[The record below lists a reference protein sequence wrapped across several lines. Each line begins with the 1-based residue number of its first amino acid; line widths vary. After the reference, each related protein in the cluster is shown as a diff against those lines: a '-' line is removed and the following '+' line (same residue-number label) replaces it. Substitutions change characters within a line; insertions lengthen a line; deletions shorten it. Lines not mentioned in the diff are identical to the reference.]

1 MCKEANRA
9 YRLGSDKRKTRSNG
23 RVGYRDPSKRTHGGA
38 IVSHVA
44 GTTRDRRECIGR
56 LGGTYFRLVDT
67 AGVDGERIDV
77 SIGRKNEGSMEGAMI
92 RQTMEAA
99 RMSDLVLLMF
109 DARLGVSSDLLET
122 IRWLRK
128 IGHSPSHSHTSY
140 PSESVV
146 VSDDD
151 DADNVD
157 DDDDDDVPNPSSSLP
172 PPSVV
177 RRRHNHHRV
186 IAILANKLEGD
197 RWASSDRGDVLDNI
211 AEVAR
216 AGIGEPIPIS
226 AEHGDGM
233 ADIAVLV
240 DRLTREKRA
249 RLGLPERDDAADGGK
264 GRRASSEDA
273 GSRPLQLAILGRQN
287 VGKSTL
293 VNALL
298 GEERVIAGEMP
309 GLTRDAISVPWLW
322 KGKPVQIVDTA
333 GIRRGAKRERTND
346 EIEDLAVLD
355 AMRAMKLA
363 DVAVLVLDSRAR
375 VIQRQ
380 ELAIADAV
388 VREGRSLVIA
398 ANKMDLVV
406 DSGYTPHDYACA
418 VRDQIEMRFPM
429 LRKTPV
435 VAMSSLNGDN
445 VHKLMPVV
453 FHARERWERVIPTGM
468 LNRWLEDVLDE
479 HSPPMQQGRPAKI
492 KYILQTK
499 GRPPTFLLFCN
510 VTELPVSY
518 LRYLTRSFQDSF
530 DMFGM
535 EVRLVVKKSAA
546 ENPYLNK
553 ASTNKTTGIGGWQ
566 GRQKRLVAGLK
577 RTGGPLQK
585 GKRKQRNK

>member
-1 MCKEANRA
+1 
-9 YRLGSDKRKTRSNG
+9 
-23 RVGYRDPSKRTHGGA
+23 
-38 IVSHVA
+38 
-44 GTTRDRRECIGR
+44 
-56 LGGTYFRLVDT
+56 VDT

-77 SIGRKNEGSMEGAMI
+77 SYGKKNMGSMESAMM

-99 RMSDLVLLMF
+99 RTSDLVLLMF

-122 IRWLRK
+122 IKWLRK
-128 IGHSPSHSHTSY
+128 ITHPPSSAAVNHS
-140 PSESVV
+140 EC
-146 VSDDD
+146 DDD
-151 DADNVD
+151 DA
-157 DDDDDDVPNPSSSLP
+157 PSIRP
-172 PPSVV
+172 A
-177 RRRHNHHRV
+177 HHYRE

-197 RWASSDRGDVLDNI
+197 RWAHAMDSRSDVLDNI

-216 AGIGEPIPIS
+216 AGLGEPIPIS

-233 ADIAVLV
+233 AEIAVLV
-240 DRLTREKRA
+240 DKLTKEKRK
-249 RLGLPERDDAADGGK
+249 RLGLPERSDADEEK
-264 GRRASSEDA
+264 RNKSSSSDET
-273 GSRPLQLAILGRQN
+273 RPLQLAILGRQN

-322 KGKPVQIVDTA
+322 KNKQVQIVDTA
-333 GIRRGAKRERTND
+333 GIRRGAKRERSD

-363 DVAVLVLDSRAR
+363 DVAVLVLDSQAR
-375 VIQRQ
+375 VLQRQ

-388 VREGRSLVIA
+388 VREGRSLVVA

-406 DSGYTPHDYACA
+406 EAGYTPHDYACA
-418 VRDQIEMRFPM
+418 VQDQIEMRYPM

-435 VAMSSLNGDN
+435 VAMSSLNGNN

-453 FHARERWERVIPTGM
+453 FNARERWSRVIPTGM
-468 LNRWLEDVLDE
+468 LNRWLEEVVDE

-492 KYILQTK
+492 KYITQTK

-510 VTELPVSY
+510 VTELPISY

-535 EVRLVVKKSAA
+535 EVRLVVKKSAS
-546 ENPYLNK
+546 ENPYSNK
-553 ASTNKTTGIGGWQ
+553 ASTNKTSGIGGWE
-566 GRQKRLVAGLK
+566 GRKKRMIAGLK
-577 RTGGPLQK
+577 RTGMPLQK
-585 GKRKQRNK
+585 GKQRRRK

>member
-1 MCKEANRA
+1 
-9 YRLGSDKRKTRSNG
+9 
-23 RVGYRDPSKRTHGGA
+23 
-38 IVSHVA
+38 
-44 GTTRDRRECIGR
+44 
-56 LGGTYFRLVDT
+56 VDT

-77 SIGRKNEGSMEGAMI
+77 SLGRKNEGSMEGAMI

-128 IGHSPSHSHTSY
+128 ISHSPSHSSS

-146 VSDDD
+146 ISEDD
-151 DADNVD
+151 DADND
-157 DDDDDDVPNPSSSLP
+157 DTPTPSSH
-172 PPSVV
+172 PPSVA

-233 ADIAVLV
+233 AEIAVLV

-249 RLGLPERDDAADGGK
+249 RLGLPERDDADGGK
-264 GRRASSEDA
+264 GRRASSEDT
-273 GSRPLQLAILGRQN
+273 GFRPLQLAILGRQN

-346 EIEDLAVLD
+346 EIEDLSVLD

-406 DSGYTPHDYACA
+406 DSGYTAHDYACA

-468 LNRWLEDVLDE
+468 LNRWLEEVLDE

-546 ENPYLNK
+546 ENPYLSK

-566 GRQKRLVAGLK
+566 GRQKRLVAGMK
-577 RTGGPLQK
+577 RSGMPPQK
-585 GKRKQRNK
+585 GKRKQRKK